1 MSQYSKAQEDRM
13 ERKLK
18 SIGFEIVEDTAR
30 RKKEQGDRVARHID
44 TGMLLTVDHKS
55 TRGGNFMRIEQRWFD
70 KIKYEAAMGS
80 VPAIT
85 LSFFDSRKIYICF
98 DIDDLEGVMY

>member
-18 SIGFEIVEDTAR
+18 AVGFELIEDVAR
-30 RKKEQGDRVARHID
+30 RRKHAGDRVMKHTD
-44 TGMLLTVDHKS
+44 TGLVLTLDHKS
-55 TRGGNFMRIEQRWFD
+55 TRGTEGIRLERKQFD
-70 KIKYEAAMGS
+70 KIRKEAAAKT

-85 LSFFDSRKIYICF
+85 FSFKGYRRVYIAF